1 MEDHHSCRPG
11 HSHADGGNRLGI
23 ALGITAFYMI
33 AEAVG
38 GVVFNSLALLAD
50 AGHMLSDV
58 MALGLS
64 WVAIRIGRR
73 SPNDRLTFGFKRTE
87 ILASLFNGVALWAIV
102 AVIFYEA
109 AHRFLTPRPVAGT
122 GMLLIAALGLLV
134 NLAVAAVLF
143 RSREESLNIRGAF
156 LHVVADALG
165 SVGAIIAAVAIIF
178 TGRFWVDPLVSVFI
192 GILVLYSSWGLVRES
207 VHILMEGVPAHLD
220 VRKIEE
226 AMVAQA
232 GVCCVYDLH
241 VWTISSDRSALS
253 AHVVM
258 SDADQDRQTI
268 LAGLQRLLAGRFS
281 IDHSTI
287 QLETTHD
294 MRPQG
299 SPVLCREGTVCQQ
312 YPATNETA
320 GTPAIDRNHEC

>member
-1 MEDHHSCRPG
+1 MEYHHPSRHG
-11 HSHADGGNRLGI
+11 HSHGKGQNRLGI
-23 ALGITAFYMI
+23 ALCITAVYMV

-73 SPNDRLTFGFKRTE
+73 SPSDRLTFGFKRTE

-109 AHRFLTPRPVAGT
+109 VHRFLAPQPVAGT
-122 GMLLIAALGLLV
+122 GMLLIASLGLLV

-143 RSREESLNIRGAF
+143 SSREENLNMRGAF

-165 SVGAIIAAVAIIF
+165 SVGAISAAVVIIF

-192 GILVLYSSWGLVRES
+192 GILVLYSSWGLVKES
-207 VHILMEGVPAHLD
+207 VHILMEGVPADLD
-220 VRKIEE
+220 VREIEE
-226 AMVAQA
+226 AMVAHE

-241 VWTISSDRSALS
+241 VWSISSDRNALS
-253 AHVVM
+253 VHVVM
-258 SDADQDRQTI
+258 SDSHQDRNMV
-268 LAGLQRLLAGRFS
+268 LAGLQELFKNRFG

-287 QLETTHD
+287 QLEANHD
-294 MRPQG
+294 MRPQN
-299 SPVLCREGTVCQQ
+299 SRIRCREGTVCQL
-312 YPATNETA
+312 YPARDAKVGN
-320 GTPAIDRNHEC
+320 R